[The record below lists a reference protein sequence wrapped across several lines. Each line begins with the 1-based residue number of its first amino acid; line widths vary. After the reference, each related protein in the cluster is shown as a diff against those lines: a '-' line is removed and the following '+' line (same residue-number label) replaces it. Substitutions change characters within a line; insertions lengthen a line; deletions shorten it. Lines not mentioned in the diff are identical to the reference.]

1 MPKATVIISFY
12 NKIDYLRLVLAGF
25 ESQTE
30 KDFEV
35 IVADDGSRD
44 EVVSQLKE
52 MTGRLPF
59 DLTHIW
65 QEDKGFRK
73 NRILNKAVAASKADY
88 LIFVD
93 GDCVPHREF
102 VKEHLSNSEENVC
115 FTGRRVNL
123 SEKMTSRLTEEK
135 IKKGFFEK
143 EILSLMVDEI
153 FRNSFDV
160 EKGFYFKNAL
170 LRKLLNMKKRGL
182 LGSNFSIHKSDLYK
196 INCFDERYEAPSIG
210 EDTDIQFRLELAG
223 VKIRSLN
230 NIAVQYHLY
239 HKLLDRPQVNL
250 DLFDAVKVE
259 NRAFT
264 PFGIIKPHK
273 TVSMQDAA

>member
-25 ESQTE
+25 EAQTE

-35 IVADDGSRD
+35 IIADDGSRS
-44 EVVSQLKE
+44 EIVSQLKE
-52 MTGRLPF
+52 MSEKLPF
-59 DLTHIW
+59 KVTHIW

-73 NRILNKAVAASKADY
+73 NRILNRAVAAAGTDY

-102 VKEHLSNSEENVC
+102 VREHLNNRKEDVC

-123 SEKMTSRLTEEK
+123 SERMTSIVTEEG

-143 EILSLMVDEI
+143 NIFRLIVDEL

-160 EKGFYFKNAL
+160 EKGFYFKNRFL
-170 LRKLLNMKKRGL
+170 KKVLNMKKRGL
-182 LGSNFSIHKSDLYK
+182 LGSNFSINKADLYK
-196 INCFDERYEAPSIG
+196 INGFDERYEAPSIG
-210 EDTDIQFRLELAG
+210 EDSDIQFRLELIG
-223 VKIRSLN
+223 IKIKSLN

-250 DLFDAVKVE
+250 DLFDTVKKE
-259 NRAFT
+259 RRPFT
-264 PFGIIKPHK
+264 PFGIIK
-273 TVSMQDAA
+273 Q

>member
-1 MPKATVIISFY
+1 MSKVSVVISFY
-12 NKIDYLRLVLAGF
+12 NKIDYLRLVFAGF
-25 ESQTE
+25 EAQTE

-35 IVADDGSRD
+35 IIADDGSRS
-44 EVVSQLKE
+44 EIVSQIKE
-52 MTGRLPF
+52 MSKNLPF
-59 DLTHIW
+59 NVNHIW

-73 NRILNKAVAASKADY
+73 NRILNKAVAAARTDY
-88 LIFVD
+88 VIFVD

-102 VKEHLSNSEENVC
+102 VREHFINREENVC
-115 FTGRRVNL
+115 STGRRVNL
-123 SEKMTSRLTEEK
+123 SEKMTSRLTAET
-135 IKKGFFEK
+135 IKNGFFEK
-143 EILSLMVDEI
+143 NIFRLIVDEL

-160 EKGFYFKNAL
+160 EKGFYFKNSL
-170 LRKLLNMKKRGL
+170 LRKALNMKKRGL

-196 INCFDERYEAPSIG
+196 INGFDERYEAPSIG

-223 VKIRSLN
+223 VKIKSLN

-239 HKLLDRPQVNL
+239 HKLLDRPQINL

-264 PFGIIKPHK
+264 PFGIIKPDK

>member
-1 MPKATVIISFY
+1 MSKATVIISFY

-30 KDFEV
+30 KDFE
-35 IVADDGSRD
+35 IIIADDGSRS
-44 EVVSQLKE
+44 EIVSQLKE
-52 MTGRLPF
+52 ISENRPF
-59 DLTHIW
+59 SVNHLW

-73 NRILNKAVAASKADY
+73 NRILNKAIAAAKADY
-88 LIFVD
+88 IIFVD
-93 GDCVPHREF
+93 GDCVPHKEF
-102 VKEHLSNSEENVC
+102 VREHFINREENVC

-123 SEKMTSRLTEEK
+123 SEKMTSRVSEK
-135 IKKGFFEK
+135 IIKDGFFENN
-143 EILSLMVDEI
+143 IIGLIVDEL

-160 EKGFYFKNAL
+160 EKGFYFKNSL
-170 LRKLLNMKKRGL
+170 LRKVLNMKRRGL

-196 INCFDERYEAPSIG
+196 INGFDERYEAPSIG

-223 VKIRSLN
+223 VKIKSLN
-230 NIAVQYHLY
+230 NIAIQYHLY
-239 HKLLDRPQVNL
+239 HKLLDRPKINL
-250 DLFDAVKVE
+250 DLFDAVKLE

-264 PFGIIKPHK
+264 PFGIIKPDK

>member
-35 IVADDGSRD
+35 IIADDGSGN

-52 MTGRLPF
+52 MTVKLPF
-59 DLTHIW
+59 SVNHIW

-73 NRILNKAVAASKADY
+73 NMILNKAVAASKADY

-102 VKEHLSNSEENVC
+102 VREHLNNGEENVC
-115 FTGRRVNL
+115 YTGRRVNL
-123 SEKMTSRLTEEK
+123 SQKMTSRLTAEK
-135 IKKGFFEK
+135 VKKGFFEK

-170 LRKLLNMKKRGL
+170 LRKLLNLKKRGL

-196 INCFDERYEAPSIG
+196 INGFDERYEAPSIG

-239 HKLLDRPQVNL
+239 HNLLDRPQVNL